1 MRKVMALLM
10 IGLVAGCL
18 VGCNKP
24 DPKPDFDVS
33 KVVVAGGEDFRNA
46 KETIAVTGSGNNQ
59 GTTVNYPKTN
69 WKTYDGNCN
78 GFVGVVYRMKD
89 GSIKGG
95 KFDWL
100 PQNPTTYHWGFKH
113 VYDGYKGHTAPQDGS
128 DAWVFIFSIDK
139 KERSNFV
146 KFVWKK

>member
-1 MRKVMALLM
+1 MKMVIAMLVMTMVML
-10 IGLVAGCL
+10 AGCDP
-18 VGCNKP
+18 VKP
-24 DPKPDFDVS
+24 QPDFDVS
-33 KVVVAGGEDFRNA
+33 KVVIAGGEDFRNA
-46 KETIAVTGSGNNQ
+46 KETVQITGSGDKK
-59 GTTVNYPKTN
+59 GTTVTYPKTN

-100 PQNPTTYHWGFKH
+100 PQNQTTYHWGFKH

-128 DAWVFIFSIDK
+128 DAWVFIFSIDR

-146 KFVWKK
+146 KFVWK